1 MSVSN
6 SDCHDLP
13 KKHKHKSLGTKT
25 YFVVFIG
32 GLLGAFVRSEIGGF
46 TYGMHWD
53 SGYSM
58 LFSRF
63 TFATLLSNIL
73 ACFILAL
80 VSSIVAQRLRSKNK
94 DLIKYGFCTGF
105 CGGLSTMS
113 TFAFEGAHSA
123 FTAMNIVE
131 VIAIMALSMVLG
143 VLAVL
148 VGSLIG
154 DKIFAF
160 KGNGSVK
167 NAGDANAINKID
179 ANRGG
184 AK

>member
-1 MSVSN
+1 MSIPSSN
-6 SDCHDLP
+6 CHDLP
-13 KKHKHKSLGTKT
+13 KKHKHKSLGAKT

-32 GLLGAFVRSEIGGF
+32 GLLGAFVRSEISGF
-46 TYGMHWD
+46 THGMHWD
-53 SGYSM
+53 SVYSM

-63 TFATLLSNIL
+63 TFATLLSNVL

-80 VSSIVAQRLRSKNK
+80 VSSLVVSGKSCKNK

-167 NAGDANAINKID
+167 NAGDANVINKID

>member
-1 MSVSN
+1 
-6 SDCHDLP
+6 
-13 KKHKHKSLGTKT
+13 
-25 YFVVFIG
+25 
-32 GLLGAFVRSEIGGF
+32 
-46 TYGMHWD
+46 
-53 SGYSM
+53 
-58 LFSRF
+58 
-63 TFATLLSNIL
+63 
-73 ACFILAL
+73 
-80 VSSIVAQRLRSKNK
+80 
-94 DLIKYGFCTGF
+94 
-105 CGGLSTMS
+105 MS

-154 DKIFAF
+154 DKIFVF

-167 NAGDANAINKID
+167 NAGDANVINKID